1 MEKKLLRVERLLKGV
16 ADATNYLLTMA
27 DYSQGINE
35 ALATLGNATEVDRI
49 YIFHIHPHPE
59 NQTSAC
65 TQLWEW
71 VAEGIVSQMDNPDLY
86 NFPFEELLP
95 RIYKILSQG
104 GAIAGNVRDFPEA
117 EKQIFEPQG
126 IISILL
132 VPILIKDN
140 FWGFVGFDDCHQEQ
154 NWKEIEISTLRAI
167 AGSIGGIIARHEAE
181 HQLQLLNQDLE
192 TRIQVRTKELIIAKE
207 EADKANQAKSEFLAN
222 MSHELR
228 TPLNGILGY
237 AQILARSPF
246 IPEKELN
253 GVDIIYQCGSHL
265 LTLINDIL
273 DLSKIEARKLELNP
287 TVIHL
292 PSFLEGVVNIFRM
305 RFDKKGLDF
314 IYNYDPNLPDAI
326 VTDEKRLRQVLI
338 NLLNNAIKFT
348 DEGQVILSVTKS
360 PTLNV
365 GVEHFSTHCYIKFE
379 IEDTGIGIA
388 EEDLKLIFQ
397 AFEQVGK
404 DKNRYAEGTGLGLA
418 ITQKI
423 VHLMDSSIKVKSKL
437 GEGSSFSFQLN
448 CPVSQGCQQELFI
461 KNEAQI
467 IGYEEDTVTI
477 LVVDDRWENRSVLVN
492 LLEPIGFILKEAHHG
507 EEALNILQ
515 SHPIN
520 LLITDMIMPVMNGY
534 DLIKKI
540 KNDPQFQA
548 LKIIVSSAS
557 VSDRDR
563 QISLEIGGDDFLPK
577 PVDANQLLELLTKH
591 LHLTWQYKA
600 INPSLPPTET
610 EMIIPPQ
617 EDLQNLLILA
627 QDGLLTKL
635 VETVNQMRDRNPHY
649 LPFVNKVLT
658 LAKGFEMEEIE
669 SLIQEYSNMKDRQ

>member
-365 GVEHFSTHCYIKFE
+365 GVEHFST
-379 IEDTGIGIA
+379 
-388 EEDLKLIFQ
+388 
-397 AFEQVGK
+397 
-404 DKNRYAEGTGLGLA
+404 
-418 ITQKI
+418 
-423 VHLMDSSIKVKSKL
+423 
-437 GEGSSFSFQLN
+437 
-448 CPVSQGCQQELFI
+448 
-461 KNEAQI
+461 
-467 IGYEEDTVTI
+467 
-477 LVVDDRWENRSVLVN
+477 
-492 LLEPIGFILKEAHHG
+492 
-507 EEALNILQ
+507 
-515 SHPIN
+515 
-520 LLITDMIMPVMNGY
+520 
-534 DLIKKI
+534 
-540 KNDPQFQA
+540 
-548 LKIIVSSAS
+548 
-557 VSDRDR
+557 
-563 QISLEIGGDDFLPK
+563 
-577 PVDANQLLELLTKH
+577 LTK
-591 LHLTWQYKA
+591 
-600 INPSLPPTET
+600 
-610 EMIIPPQ
+610 
-617 EDLQNLLILA
+617 
-627 QDGLLTKL
+627 
-635 VETVNQMRDRNPHY
+635 
-649 LPFVNKVLT
+649 
-658 LAKGFEMEEIE
+658 
-669 SLIQEYSNMKDRQ
+669 